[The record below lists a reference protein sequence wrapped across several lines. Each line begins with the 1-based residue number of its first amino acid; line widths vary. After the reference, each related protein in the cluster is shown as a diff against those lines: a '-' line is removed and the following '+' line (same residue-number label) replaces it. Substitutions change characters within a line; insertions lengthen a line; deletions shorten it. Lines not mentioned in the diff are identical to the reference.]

1 MGIPKEGFV
10 GGCGVECC
18 DAGDAS
24 QDNGSKKKKKNEM
37 ERKFNFN
44 PVDSAVGVL
53 KERKKEEKKKV

>member
-1 MGIPKEGFV
+1 MPETPLRTT
-10 GGCGVECC
+10 E
-18 DAGDAS
+18 AR
-24 QDNGSKKKKKNEM
+24 KKKKNEM